1 MRKVTTGALSSDK
14 GEEHGSG
21 FQTMRR
27 VAPYLWPEG
36 ETWVKR
42 RVVAALVFLLLAK
55 LVAITMGLRDSM
67 PMTCQGRNWR
77 SHG

>member
-42 RVVAALVFLLLAK
+42 RVVAAFGQACGDHH
-55 LVAITMGLRDSM
+55 AIYL
-67 PMTCQGRNWR
+67 
-77 SHG
+77 